1 MKRLVTAG
9 VVRAEHAAGKKSISV
24 TRGECIVTPE
34 ARSVAD
40 QLGVAIVEA
49 SQCEQPGQ
57 KCDQATS
64 AQKPMSND
72 DMARI
77 RSAVLAQLPKGAVSA
92 DVVDQLVRKIAG
104 EQSAKKAATDTAQ
117 KGEPQAA
124 YEADKIAG
132 GIKRIS
138 GASVRLGR
146 FEGAGEDKQVG
157 IADVVTADD
166 GSAIAAG
173 FMSWEKCFFP
183 WTLNYD
189 EVDYVID
196 GELHIRCEGQTVV
209 GKAGDVIFIPKGSSI
224 EFGTPSRVH
233 FLYVAYPANWT
244 EC

>member
-24 TRGECIVTPE
+24 TRGDCIVTPE
-34 ARSVAD
+34 ARSVAE
-40 QLGVAIVEA
+40 QLGVAIVIETDGELKAAPQCALA
-49 SQCEQPGQ
+49 SSP
-57 KCDQATS
+57 
-64 AQKPMSND
+64 QKPVSND

-77 RSAVLAQLPKGAVSA
+77 RSAVLAQLPKGAVNA
-92 DVVDQLVRKIAG
+92 DVVEQLVRKIAA
-104 EQSAKKAATDTAQ
+104 EQTGVKPVAEPAAPPSAMYDA
-117 KGEPQAA
+117 ER
-124 YEADKIAG
+124 IAG

-138 GASVRLGR
+138 GTSVRLGR
-146 FEGAGEDKQVG
+146 FDGAGEDKQVG

-173 FMSWEKCFFP
+173 FMKWEKCFFP

-196 GELHIRCEGQTVV
+196 GELHIRCEGQCVV
-209 GKAGDVIFIPKGSSI
+209 GKPGDVIFIPKGSSI

-233 FLYVAYPANWT
+233 FLYVAYPANWS